1 MANHKKKVSSNRN
14 RLPIILS
21 LVVVILAVIAV
32 ILLFRLPDKS
42 TKQSGKESVK
52 TEVSSKKKEKDSS
65 LDQEDKKAGSKG
77 TEKAEPEEPKEPEEL
92 KEPEEPEEPEEAK
105 GNGHIV
111 CIDPGHQRSG
121 ESAKEPNGP
130 NSKTMKARVT
140 GGTRGT
146 TTGVYEYELTLTISQ
161 ALKTE
166 LEKRGYT
173 VYMTRD
179 THDVKISNMERAQY
193 ATQVNADIYFR
204 IHANGAGSS
213 SANGAMMLTP
223 SASNPYV
230 ANLASKSK
238 TLSQDVLTAYCQA
251 TGMKNLG
258 VQANDTMT
266 GLNWATMPMTLI
278 ELGFMTNPRDDK
290 NMEDAAYQAKM
301 VQGMANGIDA
311 YFQGQYILN
320 NSSH

>member
-92 KEPEEPEEPEEAK
+92 KEPEEPEEAK

-266 GLNWATMPMTLI
+266 
-278 ELGFMTNPRDDK
+278 
-290 NMEDAAYQAKM
+290 
-301 VQGMANGIDA
+301 
-311 YFQGQYILN
+311 
-320 NSSH
+320 

>member
-1 MANHKKKVSSNRN
+1 MSNHKKKVSSNRN

-65 LDQEDKKAGSKG
+65 LEKEDKKAESKS
-77 TEKAEPEEPKEPEEL
+77 TEKAEPEEPEEPKEPA
-92 KEPEEPEEPEEAK
+92 EPEEPKEPIETK

-311 YFQGQYILN
+311 YFQGQ
-320 NSSH
+320 

>member
-1 MANHKKKVSSNRN
+1 MANHKKKVSSNGN

-32 ILLFRLPDKS
+32 ILLFCFPDKS

-65 LDQEDKKAGSKG
+65 LDQENKKAGPKG
-77 TEKAEPEEPKEPEEL
+77 TEKAEPEK
-92 KEPEEPEEPEEAK
+92 PEEAK

-204 IHANGAGSS
+204 IHANGAESS

-230 ANLASKSK
+230 ANLASASK

-278 ELGFMTNPRDDK
+278 ELGFMTNPSDDK

-311 YFQGQYILN
+311 YFQGQ
-320 NSSH
+320 

>member
-1 MANHKKKVSSNRN
+1 VSNHKKKVSSNRN

-32 ILLFRLPDKS
+32 ILLFCLPDKS

-65 LDQEDKKAGSKG
+65 LDQEDKKAGSKS

-92 KEPEEPEEPEEAK
+92 KEPEEPKEPIEAK

-290 NMEDAAYQAKM
+290 NMEDAAYQVKM

-311 YFQGQYILN
+311 YFQGQ
-320 NSSH
+320 

>member
-311 YFQGQYILN
+311 YFQGQ
-320 NSSH
+320 

>member
-1 MANHKKKVSSNRN
+1 MSNHKKKVSSNRN

-65 LDQEDKKAGSKG
+65 LDQEDKKAESKS
-77 TEKAEPEEPKEPEEL
+77 TEKAEPEEPKEPA
-92 KEPEEPEEPEEAK
+92 EPEEPKEPIETK

-146 TTGVYEYELTLTISQ
+146 TTGGYEYELTLTISQ

-311 YFQGQYILN
+311 YFQGQ
-320 NSSH
+320 

>member
-1 MANHKKKVSSNRN
+1 MSNHKKKVSSNRN

-65 LDQEDKKAGSKG
+65 LEKEDKKAESKS
-77 TEKAEPEEPKEPEEL
+77 TEKAEPEEPKEPV
-92 KEPEEPEEPEEAK
+92 EAK

-290 NMEDAAYQAKM
+290 NMEDAAYQVKM

-311 YFQGQYILN
+311 YFQGQ
-320 NSSH
+320 

>member
-1 MANHKKKVSSNRN
+1 
-14 RLPIILS
+14 
-21 LVVVILAVIAV
+21 
-32 ILLFRLPDKS
+32 
-42 TKQSGKESVK
+42 
-52 TEVSSKKKEKDSS
+52 
-65 LDQEDKKAGSKG
+65 
-77 TEKAEPEEPKEPEEL
+77 
-92 KEPEEPEEPEEAK
+92 
-105 GNGHIV
+105 
-111 CIDPGHQRSG
+111 
-121 ESAKEPNGP
+121 
-130 NSKTMKARVT
+130 MKARVT

-290 NMEDAAYQAKM
+290 NMEDAAYQVKM

-311 YFQGQYILN
+311 YFQGQ
-320 NSSH
+320 

>member
-1 MANHKKKVSSNRN
+1 
-14 RLPIILS
+14 
-21 LVVVILAVIAV
+21 VVVILAVIAV

-65 LDQEDKKAGSKG
+65 LDQEDKKAGSKS

-92 KEPEEPEEPEEAK
+92 KEPEEPKEPIEAK

-238 TLSQDVLTAYCQA
+238 TLSQDVLAAYCQA

-290 NMEDAAYQAKM
+290 NMEDAAYQVKM

-311 YFQGQYILN
+311 YFQGQ
-320 NSSH
+320 

>member
-1 MANHKKKVSSNRN
+1 MSNHKKKVSSNRN

-77 TEKAEPEEPKEPEEL
+77 TEKAEPEEPKEPAES
-92 KEPEEPEEPEEAK
+92 KEPVEAK

-179 THDVKISNMERAQY
+179 SHDVKISNMERAQY

-311 YFQGQYILN
+311 YFQGQ
-320 NSSH
+320 

>member
-52 TEVSSKKKEKDSS
+52 TEVYSKKKEKDSS
-65 LDQEDKKAGSKG
+65 LEKEDKKAESKS
-77 TEKAEPEEPKEPEEL
+77 TEKAEPEEPK
-92 KEPEEPEEPEEAK
+92 EPEEAK

-290 NMEDAAYQAKM
+290 NMEDAAYQVKM

-311 YFQGQYILN
+311 YFQGQ
-320 NSSH
+320 

>member
-1 MANHKKKVSSNRN
+1 MSNHKKKVSSNRN

-65 LDQEDKKAGSKG
+65 LDQEDKKAESKS
-77 TEKAEPEEPKEPEEL
+77 TEKAEPEEPEEPKEPA
-92 KEPEEPEEPEEAK
+92 EPEEPKEPVEAK

-290 NMEDAAYQAKM
+290 NMEDAAYQVKM
-301 VQGMANGIDA
+301 VQGMSNGIDA
-311 YFQGQYILN
+311 YFQGQ
-320 NSSH
+320 